1 MKKKNLIS
9 TGVTIADVAEAAG
22 VSVSLVSF
30 VLNAKRGPDGEYL
43 CSASRAT
50 AERIVAT
57 AKKLGYHK
65 NMAASSLRTGY
76 SKTIGV
82 VVADISN
89 TFFGDVCRNIE
100 NLSSQEGYLTLFGS
114 TDDNPEKMIQIIRK
128 FISSGV
134 DGLIVAP
141 CAHTE
146 KEISAIAGG
155 TLPVVLIDRDLP
167 LAQGVGRVMLDNVE
181 AGRLATRHLLDN
193 GYKKIEMV
201 RYRTDIPTIRQRF
214 EGYRLEMEENGLGM
228 YIRDN
233 VVSSETIREETAEII
248 REARA
253 RSTEAL
259 IFPSNRITVEGIAAI
274 VDRGFS
280 IPDDIAV
287 VGFDQEDHAGVYNPK
302 LTYVYQP
309 TRLVARYSFSML
321 HSMICG
327 EEIPEPRII
336 EPKFVPGLSSAAPK
350 GRRTDSV
357 LLCGSMF
364 DSLGGWIS
372 DPQFM
377 DQMGSSCLIAH
388 GLGTPVSDAATSF
401 RIEME
406 GDYNVFVRT
415 RNWTA
420 PWSDKPTPGIF
431 SLSIDGT
438 RLDCTF
444 GTGSSQWHWQHG
456 GIVRLGGGRHSL
468 SVHDLAGFDARFD
481 SVLLT
486 LGHNAPVEDIATLRR
501 QLLPL
506 PGLPEEMGSF
516 DFVVVGGGI
525 AGMCAAL
532 SAARLGL
539 KVALIQDRKVLGGNN
554 SSEVRVGLGGRI
566 NIGRYP
572 SLGYLL
578 NEFAP
583 STKGNARPGETYE
596 DGKKLDI
603 ILKEKNISL
612 FLGYRVTGAEKRDQ
626 ERLSAVVATNVD
638 DYRTIRI
645 AGKYFA
651 DCTGDAVLGALAGA
665 ECVMGRE
672 ARSKYGEPS
681 APEEADGVT
690 LGASV
695 QWYSEPCGRPCSFP
709 DIDWGLDIDE
719 ESAQRV
725 RRGQWY
731 WEVGMA
737 DDQIRDCEKIR
748 DYGMYVAYSNWAYL
762 KNRSPYR
769 EEYADAELKW
779 LSYYAGKR
787 ESRRIMGEFVLTE
800 NDLRNFV
807 LYDDGCVSTS
817 WYIDNHEPDPD
828 NARRYRDPWLS
839 CGRLSPLGFYPLP
852 FRCLFSKDIRNLFMA
867 GRDISVSHVVLGTT
881 RVMRTC
887 AMMGEVVG
895 MACSLCAGEGIDPRD
910 IYPERFDRL
919 KELMNRG
926 TGNPNRP
933 YTQIYTLIDTTAER
947 SEEC

>member
-1 MKKKNLIS
+1 MKKRLIS
-9 TGVTIADVAEAAG
+9 SGVTIADVAEAAG

-30 VLNAKRGPDGEYL
+30 VLNAKRGPDGEYM

-50 AERIVAT
+50 AEKIVAA
-57 AKKLGYHK
+57 AKRLGYHK
-65 NMAASSLRTGY
+65 NMAASALRTGQ
-76 SKTIGV
+76 SRTVGV

-89 TFFGDVCRNIE
+89 SFFGDICRNIE
-100 NLSSQEGYLTLFGS
+100 NLSSRDGYLSLFGS
-114 TDDNPEKMIQIIRK
+114 SDDNPEKMCQIVRK

-146 KEISAIAGG
+146 KEITAIAGNSV
-155 TLPVVLIDRDLP
+155 PVVLIDRDLP
-167 LAQGVGRVMLDNVE
+167 KAEGVGRVMLDNE
-181 AGRLATRHLLDN
+181 AAGRQATRHLIDN

-201 RYRTDIPTIRQRF
+201 RYRTDIPTILQRF
-214 EGYRLEMEENGLGM
+214 RGYRLEMEENGLGM
-228 YIRDN
+228 YVRDN
-233 VVSSETIREETAEII
+233 VVCADSIREDVSDVIKTA
-248 REARA
+248 RGRG
-253 RSTEAL
+253 TEAL
-259 IFPSNRITVEGIAAI
+259 VFPSNMMTVEGIAAI
-274 VDRGFS
+274 IDLGYR

-309 TRLVARYSFSML
+309 TRLVAKHSFEML
-321 HSMICG
+321 RSMIEG
-327 EEIPEPRII
+327 DAEPELRMID
-336 EPKFVPGLSSAAPK
+336 PKFVIGLSSAFPG
-350 GRRTDSV
+350 GRRTDSI
-357 LLCGSMF
+357 LLCGSSF
-364 DSLGGWIS
+364 DELGGWIS

-377 DQMGSSCLIAH
+377 DQMGSSCLLAH
-388 GLGTPVSDAATSF
+388 GLGSPVADASTSF
-401 RIEME
+401 RVAVE
-406 GDYNVFVRT
+406 GDYNIFVRT

-420 PWSDKPTPGIF
+420 PWSDRPTPGIF
-431 SLSIDGT
+431 RVLIDGDT
-438 RLDCTF
+438 VDFTF
-444 GTGSSQWHWQHG
+444 GSGSSEWHWQRG
-456 GIVRLGGGRHSL
+456 GAVHLACGRHTL
-468 SVHDLAGFDARFD
+468 AVHDLTGFDGRFD
-481 SVLLT
+481 SILLT
-486 LGHNAPVEDIATLRR
+486 LGHGAPVEDMATLRR
-501 QLLPL
+501 QLL
-506 PGLPEEMGSF
+506 GLPVFPQDMGAF

-539 KVALIQDRKVLGGNN
+539 KVALVQDRKVLGGNN

-566 NIGRYP
+566 NIGQYP

-583 STKGNARPGETYE
+583 SRKGNARPAEIYE

-612 FLGYRVTGAEKRDQ
+612 FLGYRVTSVEKVDS
-626 ERLSAVVATNVD
+626 ERIGSVVATNVD

-645 AGKYFA
+645 SGHYFA

-672 ARSKYGEPS
+672 PKSKFGEQS
-681 APEEADGVT
+681 APDVADGIT

-695 QWYSEPCGRPCSFP
+695 QWYSEDCGHPCGFP
-709 DIDWGLDIDE
+709 DIDWGLEMDE
-719 ESAQRV
+719 DSVQKV

-731 WEVGMA
+731 WEVGMN

-748 DYGMYVAYSNWAYL
+748 DYGMYVAYSNWSYI
-762 KNRSPYR
+762 KNRASFR
-769 EEYADAELKW
+769 EEYAGAELKW

-787 ESRRIMGEFVLTE
+787 ESRRIMGELVLTE

-807 LYDDGCVSTS
+807 LYEDGCVATS

-839 CGRLSPLGFYPLP
+839 RGCLTPLGFYPLP
-852 FRCLFSKDIRNLFMA
+852 FRCLYSKDIHNLFMA
-867 GRDISVSHVVLGTT
+867 GRDISVSHIALGTT

-895 MACSLCAGEGIDPRD
+895 MACAVCLEDGIDPADLYRN
-910 IYPERFDRL
+910 RLDRL
-919 KELMNRG
+919 RELMNRG
-926 TGNPNRP
+926 TGDPNRP

-947 SEEC
+947 SEDC